1 MRKPALAQHRWVL
14 ELGLSYRVG
23 TEPNGSANGSSNGR
37 AYERSKRWGLEV
49 VLDEVCEPYCDSW
62 ALEKVRL
69 AVGPGEIVA
78 LAGPPADGAGAL
90 LRMIETFRAP
100 RSGAVRLIG
109 QPALQA
115 IDLGLFRARSIARL
129 GPPSSLLAALSV
141 QGNLEGPLLGAHR
154 DWRERRQRVTAAIE
168 RFGLN
173 RLADT
178 VVGALDP
185 HAQARV
191 MLAMA
196 LITRPR
202 LLLVD
207 QPRERA
213 AANQILDALEL
224 HANTR
229 SGERDPTIL
238 IASDP
243 SSERVD
249 VERTIELPYRAI
261 DQGDDERRN
270 PRAMGLPLSIA
281 MRMARYDLRCQTT
294 FRPHT

>member
-1 MRKPALAQHRWVL
+1 MLQSGPSDRAV
-14 ELGLSYRVG
+14 RVG
-23 TEPNGSANGSSNGR
+23 TDGSSNGKI
-37 AYERSKRWGLEV
+37 YGRSTRWGLEV
-49 VLDEVCEPYCDSW
+49 VLDGVCESYCESW
-62 ALEKVRL
+62 ALDSVCL

-78 LAGPPADGAGAL
+78 LAGPPADGAGEL
-90 LRMIETFRAP
+90 LRMIETFRTP
-100 RSGAVRLIG
+100 QSGTIRLVG

-115 IDLGLFRARSIARL
+115 IDLALFRARSIARL

-154 DWRERRQRVTAAIE
+154 DWRERRERVTAAIE
-168 RFGLN
+168 RFDLK
-173 RLADT
+173 RLAHT
-178 VVGALDP
+178 LVGALEP

-213 AANQILDALEL
+213 AANQILDALDL
-224 HANTR
+224 HGSMRN
-229 SGERDPTIL
+229 GERDPTIL

-243 SSERVD
+243 SSERL
-249 VERTIELPYRAI
+249 EAHRTVELPYRLIARE
-261 DQGDDERRN
+261 DGE
-270 PRAMGLPLSIA
+270 PRSLQAMGLPLSIV
-281 MRMARYDLRCQTT
+281 MHTARYGRLCRTT
-294 FRPHT
+294 SRPRT